1 MAVNVL
7 GIIVM
12 VFLYLLVLGVG
23 IWAFFKSKKKRDK
36 CPGES
41 LEISL
46 LGNRSIGRVVG
57 IFTTAATWIGGGFVV
72 GLPEIVYNP
81 SLGFVTACSYVIG
94 IVLSMVI
101 GGLFFAGPMR
111 DKKYVTMMD
120 PFHIKYGKVP
130 MAFLSLGTMLCNILW
145 VTSTLYGLGM

>member
-7 GIIVM
+7 GIIAM

-23 IWAFFKSKKKRDK
+23 IWAFFKSRKKRDK

-57 IFTTAATWIGGGFVV
+57 IFTTA
-72 GLPEIVYNP
+72 
-81 SLGFVTACSYVIG
+81 
-94 IVLSMVI
+94 

-120 PFHIKYGKVP
+120 PFHIK
-130 MAFLSLGTMLCNILW
+130 
-145 VTSTLYGLGM
+145 